1 MKKRLHGSYTVEAAF
16 IMAIVLWALIVS
28 VQAAYRLRDEV
39 VGSMALG
46 ETVQRLRHNETEP
59 SDEAALW
66 AARRAGNPF
75 SWKKYDFQIKM
86 AGNPVTG
93 RRVEANGSA
102 GTWKLEMEQGVFDP
116 ENFLRML
123 TVINQ
128 EE

>member
-1 MKKRLHGSYTVEAAF
+1 MKNRLQGSYTVEAAF

-59 SDEAALW
+59 SEEAALW
-66 AARRAGNPF
+66 AVRRAGNPF

-93 RRVEANGSA
+93 RRVEAYGSA
-102 GTWKLEMEQGVFDP
+102 GAWKLEMEQGVFDP

-123 TVINQ
+123 TLINQ